1 MRHRTL
7 ALAAFTPVAALVLV
21 AAATRPA
28 PPRARA
34 LTVDPTPPAAPVKL
48 VFVHHSSGENWLADD
63 HGGLGLALR
72 DSNYFVSD
80 TNYGWGPPDLD
91 SGGGTIGDHTDIGHW
106 YTWFAGPNRA
116 TYTGALLTEY
126 DQHSSYARMESDP
139 GGTNRVVMFK
149 SCFPNSNLGGSPG
162 DPPTTGANPLRG
174 QDSGSE
180 HMTVANAKGI
190 YNDLLAAFASR
201 QDVLWVVITAPP
213 VGSPEYAANAR
224 GFNTW
229 LARDWLAGYPY
240 ANVAVFD
247 FYTVL
252 TSNGGSWNVN
262 DLGWDTGNHHRV
274 RSGAVQHVT
283 DQGGDTAAYPDGGSD
298 DHPSPAGNRKATGEF
313 VELLNV
319 FHNRWRSGQVQPTP
333 TPTATPPVT
342 PTPTPTA
349 SATPTATPPASDR
362 RVRRRLSCV
371 RTTPTPALTGC
382 QGPEP
387 ALVTDFAVLPA
398 PAAAEPAARS
408 PFRDPTFG
416 RCLTRVT
423 DRSADP
429 DEDDTSGGLKNEYSR
444 VQAFNA
450 DGSRLIVRGTEATW
464 YVYDAVTLRPERR
477 LQLDAEPR
485 WDAVDPSALYHV
497 SGTRILRTDVASG
510 NTLTLHDFATDFPG
524 QTLTLVWTR
533 HEGSPSADTRTWG
546 LVAEDETYRRVAFL
560 VWDRVLDRIAA
571 VRDTR
576 GLPNVDGVDSVTISP
591 SGSYFVAQFEPCEEA
606 TLGTDALPCGLMV
619 YDSNL
624 RNGRG
629 LLRIVGHSDIALDAS
644 GREVMVYQGI
654 DTDEIA
660 MVDLGS
666 GAVTPLWPIDF
677 SHAPIGLHFSGQ
689 AHDRP
694 GWAVVSTYSGSL
706 PAATW
711 MDDQVFLVELRAGGR
726 VVRLAHTHSVVD
738 PEQEHDYWAEPQA
751 TTNRDLTRVLFTS
764 NWGRS
769 GTDGVETFEIRLPA
783 DWPDRLQ

>member
-162 DPPTTGANPLRG
+162 DPPTTGANLLRG

-371 RTTPTPALTGC
+371 RTTPTPALT
-382 QGPEP
+382 
-387 ALVTDFAVLPA
+387 
-398 PAAAEPAARS
+398 
-408 PFRDPTFG
+408 
-416 RCLTRVT
+416 
-423 DRSADP
+423 
-429 DEDDTSGGLKNEYSR
+429 
-444 VQAFNA
+444 
-450 DGSRLIVRGTEATW
+450 
-464 YVYDAVTLRPERR
+464 
-477 LQLDAEPR
+477 
-485 WDAVDPSALYHV
+485 
-497 SGTRILRTDVASG
+497 
-510 NTLTLHDFATDFPG
+510 
-524 QTLTLVWTR
+524 
-533 HEGSPSADTRTWG
+533 
-546 LVAEDETYRRVAFL
+546 
-560 VWDRVLDRIAA
+560 
-571 VRDTR
+571 
-576 GLPNVDGVDSVTISP
+576 
-591 SGSYFVAQFEPCEEA
+591 
-606 TLGTDALPCGLMV
+606 
-619 YDSNL
+619 
-624 RNGRG
+624 
-629 LLRIVGHSDIALDAS
+629 
-644 GREVMVYQGI
+644 
-654 DTDEIA
+654 
-660 MVDLGS
+660 
-666 GAVTPLWPIDF
+666 
-677 SHAPIGLHFSGQ
+677 
-689 AHDRP
+689 
-694 GWAVVSTYSGSL
+694 
-706 PAATW
+706 
-711 MDDQVFLVELRAGGR
+711 
-726 VVRLAHTHSVVD
+726 
-738 PEQEHDYWAEPQA
+738 
-751 TTNRDLTRVLFTS
+751 
-764 NWGRS
+764 
-769 GTDGVETFEIRLPA
+769 
-783 DWPDRLQ
+783 